1 LEQAGCRRQHENRL
15 SLTSILVF
23 GVLLGVKHALDADH
37 LAAVATLVARE
48 RSLAG
53 VLRQGVA
60 WGVGHTLALFVFG
73 GAVLVLGA
81 AIPEET
87 EQSLEL
93 LVGAM
98 LMLLGGDLLRR
109 VLRNEAQV
117 TAQRP
122 SRALAIGMLHG
133 LAGSAV
139 LVLIT
144 VEKLASP
151 LWGASYLLLFGLGST
166 LGMAL
171 LSALVSLPLRASAH
185 RLAGLLCVLQGLTA
199 AVSLMLGLFM
209 VLEHM

>member
-1 LEQAGCRRQHENRL
+1 M
-15 SLTSILVF
+15 
-23 GVLLGVKHALDADH
+23 LLGVKHALDADH

-53 VLRQGVA
+53 LLRQGVA

-81 AIPEET
+81 AIPKET

-93 LVGAM
+93 VVGVM

-109 VLRNEAQV
+109 MIRNEAQFA
-117 TAQRP
+117 AQWP
-122 SRALAIGMLHG
+122 SRALAVGMLHG

-171 LSALVSLPLRASAH
+171 LSALISLPLRASAH
-185 RLAGLLCVLQGLTA
+185 RLVGLHRVLQGLTA
-199 AVSLMLGLFM
+199 AFSLMLGLFM
-209 VLEHM
+209 VLESM